1 MELQDGRSSH
11 EVDSAYPLRRPQ
23 RPSAE
28 AEPPFRSERRR
39 ASAVR
44 PRRPR
49 RPLRKLGLILVVGA
63 VVVILVATLHGF
75 GNSDSFSV
83 PSEASLAGLSTPQRI
98 VAIAQSQVGY
108 STDHSSS
115 YCNKFS
121 AYWEAGTMGCPSGE
135 RAEEWCADLAAW
147 AWHEAGVQFTYGYG
161 PGEING
167 GAVSFYE
174 WGVANGE
181 WHPATSG
188 YVASPGDVGVY
199 GLSPGV
205 DPSAAHVAIVTG
217 DAPGQSG
224 PNVVNGDGDGTGFCV
239 VETGTD
245 QVQVDAGHE
254 ASTLAGYV
262 SLP

>member
-1 MELQDGRSSH
+1 
-11 EVDSAYPLRRPQ
+11 
-23 RPSAE
+23 
-28 AEPPFRSERRR
+28 
-39 ASAVR
+39 
-44 PRRPR
+44 
-49 RPLRKLGLILVVGA
+49 
-63 VVVILVATLHGF
+63 
-75 GNSDSFSV
+75 
-83 PSEASLAGLSTPQRI
+83 LSTPQRI

-188 YVASPGDVGVY
+188 YVASPGDVAVY